1 VVTQSIVAEGDGLWR
16 EYAGGYADWL
26 TAKARAPRAT
36 SLEGQ
41 KNNGEAA
48 SVDMATNKRELRSKL
63 SYREIQEL
71 ALLPDRI
78 TAAEREQA
86 EIALRLAD
94 AALYRD
100 APDLAKQ
107 LQERAGQL
115 DGELEQLMRRWE
127 ELELRV
133 A

>member
-1 VVTQSIVAEGDGLWR
+1 
-16 EYAGGYADWL
+16 
-26 TAKARAPRAT
+26 
-36 SLEGQ
+36 
-41 KNNGEAA
+41 
-48 SVDMATNKRELRSKL
+48 MATNKRELRSKL